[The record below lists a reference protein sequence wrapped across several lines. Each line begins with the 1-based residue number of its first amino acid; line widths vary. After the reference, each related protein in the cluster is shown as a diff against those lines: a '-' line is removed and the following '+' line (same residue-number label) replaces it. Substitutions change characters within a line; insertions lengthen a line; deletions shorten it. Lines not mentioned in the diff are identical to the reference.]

1 MTAVADSNTS
11 RAADAARDTGDL
23 LLELSKISK
32 RFPGVIALEGVDFDL
47 RRGEVH
53 VLFGENGAGKST
65 LINIIAGTFPPDTGT
80 FKYQGKEITHLT
92 PHDARVIGIS
102 PVFQEFSL
110 VPELTVEQNLFLG
123 REITA
128 GGFLNRP
135 AMRARAREIVR
146 ELNFDLRPDYKVS
159 QLSRAH
165 QQMVEIAKAFLTEV
179 RLLILDEPT
188 ASLTDAEATK
198 LFGLIAK
205 LKAAGVG
212 IIYVSHRMREIK
224 QIADRITVLR
234 DGHKIKTVE
243 AKDVSEN
250 ELVELMTGRKVGVL
264 FPAIAHK
271 PADKLLE
278 VEHVTLA
285 DRSVNDVSFY
295 ARAGEI
301 TGIAGL
307 VGCGKSE
314 IVRAIVGLE
323 PMESGTIRVRGKAIA
338 APTPGAMLRNRVCY
352 FPSDRVAEGLALAR
366 PVRENVSMAALDLPG
381 FSHSRILQRRSE
393 RNIVQEIVDKLTL
406 RPPHIERTVA
416 SFSGG
421 NRQKILLARGLTRD
435 ISVFLFDEPTV
446 GVDVG
451 AKIEIYEL
459 MKGLL
464 DTGVAIV
471 LVSSDLPEV
480 LNLSNR
486 LYVMHRSRMAAELV
500 GADINEP
507 AVLSHFF
514 REQHAGD
521 GTPGNAA
528 ASDPGLSHSAASS

>member
-1 MTAVADSNTS
+1 MTAVATNQET
-11 RAADAARDTGDL
+11 RAAESARDNADL
-23 LLELSKISK
+23 LLELTNISK
-32 RFPGVIALEGVDFDL
+32 RFPGVIALDGVDFDV

-65 LINIIAGTFPPDTGT
+65 LINIIAGTYPPDTGA
-80 FKYQGKEITHLT
+80 FRYQGREITYLT
-92 PHDARVIGIS
+92 PHGARVIGIS

-123 REITA
+123 RELTA

-135 AMRARAREIVR
+135 AMRARARAIVR
-146 ELNFDLRPDYKVS
+146 ELNFDLRPDYKVA

-188 ASLTDAEATK
+188 ASLTDAEAAK
-198 LFGLIAK
+198 LFDLVAK
-205 LKAAGVG
+205 LKASGVG
-212 IIYVSHRMREIK
+212 IIYVSHRIREIK

-234 DGHKIKTVE
+234 DGHKIKTV
-243 AKDVSEN
+243 AAGDVSET
-250 ELVELMTGRKVGVL
+250 ELVELMTGRKIGVL
-264 FPAIAHK
+264 FPKIEHN
-271 PADKLLE
+271 PGDKLLE
-278 VEHVTLA
+278 AEHVTLG
-285 DRSVNDVSFY
+285 DRTVNDVSFY

-314 IVRAIVGLE
+314 IIRAIVGLE
-323 PMESGTIRVRGKAIA
+323 PIEAGVVRVRGTAVT
-338 APTPGAMLRNRVCY
+338 APTPAAMMKQGVCY

-381 FSHSRILQRRSE
+381 FSRHRILQRRSE
-393 RNIVQEIVDKLTL
+393 RRIVQGIVEKLSL
-406 RPPHIERTVA
+406 RPPLIERAVA

-421 NRQKILLARGLTRD
+421 NRQKILLARGLTRE
-435 ISVFLFDEPTV
+435 ISVYLFDEPTV

-459 MKGLL
+459 MKNLVA
-464 DTGVAIV
+464 TGVAIV

-480 LNLSNR
+480 LNLSHR
-486 LYVMHRSRMAAELV
+486 LYVMHRSRMAAELT

-514 REQHAGD
+514 REQQAEG
-521 GTPGNAA
+521 AVA
-528 ASDPGLSHSAASS
+528 RELQAST

>member
-1 MTAVADSNTS
+1 MTVVADSNAS
-11 RAADAARDTGDL
+11 RAADAARDTSDL
-23 LLELSKISK
+23 LLELSNISK

-92 PHDARVIGIS
+92 PHGARVIGIS

-135 AMRARAREIVR
+135 AMRARARAIVR

-188 ASLTDAEATK
+188 ASLTDAEAAK

-205 LKAAGVG
+205 LKASGVG

-243 AKDVSEN
+243 AKDVSET
-250 ELVELMTGRKVGVL
+250 ELVELMTGRKIGVL
-264 FPAIAHK
+264 FPAIEHK

-278 VEHVTLA
+278 VERVTLA
-285 DRSVNDVSFY
+285 DRSVNEVSFY

-323 PMESGTIRVRGKAIA
+323 PMESGTIRVRGKDIA
-338 APTPGAMLRNRVCY
+338 APTPSAMLKHGVCY

-381 FSHSRILQRRSE
+381 FSHGRILQRRSE
-393 RNIVQEIVDKLTL
+393 RRLVQEIVDKLLL
-406 RPPHIERTVA
+406 RPPYIERAVA

-435 ISVFLFDEPTV
+435 ISIYLFDEPTV

-464 DTGVAIV
+464 ATGVAIV

-480 LNLSNR
+480 LHLSNR

-521 GTPGNAA
+521 GKPVNAA
-528 ASDPGLSHSAASS
+528 GGDPGINHSAMSS

>member
-1 MTAVADSNTS
+1 MTVVEANDICESRVAE
-11 RAADAARDTGDL
+11 AARDNGGL
-23 LLELSKISK
+23 LLELSGVSK
-32 RFPGVIALEGVDFDL
+32 WFPGVVALDGVDFDL

-65 LINIIAGTFPPDTGT
+65 LINIIAGTYPPDTGT
-80 FKYQGKEITHLT
+80 FKYQGREVGYLT
-92 PHDARVIGIS
+92 PQGARAIGIS

-110 VPELTVEQNLFLG
+110 VPELTVKQNLFLG
-123 REITA
+123 RELTA
-128 GGFLNRP
+128 GGFLNHP
-135 AMRARAREIVR
+135 AMSARAQAIIR
-146 ELNFDLRPDYKVS
+146 ELNFDLDPDRKVR

-179 RLLILDEPT
+179 SLLILDEPT
-188 ASLTDAEATK
+188 ASLTDSEAAK
-198 LFGLIAK
+198 LFDLIAK
-205 LKAAGVG
+205 LKASGVG

-224 QIADRITVLR
+224 RIADRITVLR
-234 DGHKIKTVE
+234 DGRKIATVAAGE
-243 AKDVSEN
+243 VSEN
-250 ELVELMTGRKVGVL
+250 QLVELRTGRKVGVL
-264 FPAIAHK
+264 FPKIEHK
-271 PADKLLE
+271 PGKRLLE

-285 DRSVNDVSFY
+285 DRSVSDVSFY

-314 IVRAIVGLE
+314 IIRAIVGLE
-323 PMESGTIRVRGKAIA
+323 AISSGKVCVRGAEVSSLNPATMIKH
-338 APTPGAMLRNRVCY
+338 GVCY

-366 PVRENVSMAALDLPG
+366 PVRENASMAALDLPD
-381 FSHSRILQRRSE
+381 FSRRRILRRASE
-393 RNIVQEIVDKLTL
+393 RHIVQEIVEKLSL
-406 RPPHIERTVA
+406 RPPHIERRVA

-421 NRQKILLARGLTRD
+421 NRQKVLLARGLARA

-451 AKIEIYEL
+451 AKIEVYEL
-459 MKGLL
+459 MNALVAS
-464 DTGVAIV
+464 GVAIV

-480 LNLSNR
+480 LSLSHR
-486 LYVMHRSRMAAELV
+486 LYVMHRSRMVAELV

-514 REQHAGD
+514 RERQMD
-521 GTPGNAA
+521 GIAMHTY
-528 ASDPGLSHSAASS
+528 D

>member
-11 RAADAARDTGDL
+11 RAADPARDSGNL
-23 LLELSKISK
+23 LLELSHISK

-47 RRGEVH
+47 RHGEVH

-65 LINIIAGTFPPDTGT
+65 LINIIAGTFPHDTGT
-80 FKYQGKEITHLT
+80 FKYQGKELTHLT
-92 PHDARVIGIS
+92 PHGARVIGIS

-110 VPELTVEQNLFLG
+110 APELTVEQNLFLG

-135 AMRARAREIVR
+135 AMQARAREIVR

-188 ASLTDAEATK
+188 ASLTDAEAAK
-198 LFGLIAK
+198 LFGLIAE

-234 DGHKIKTVE
+234 DGHKIKTVD
-243 AKDVSEN
+243 AKDVSET

-264 FPAIAHK
+264 FPTIAHK
-271 PADKLLE
+271 PTEKLLE
-278 VEHVTLA
+278 VERITLA

-323 PMESGTIRVRGKAIA
+323 PMQGGTIRVRGKEIA
-338 APTPGAMLRNRVCY
+338 APTPGMMLKHRVCY

-381 FSHSRILQRRSE
+381 FSRGRILQRRSE
-393 RNIVQEIVDKLTL
+393 RNIVQEIVDKLML
-406 RPPHIERTVA
+406 RPPHIERTAA

-459 MKGLL
+459 MKSLL
-464 DTGVAIV
+464 ATGVAIV

-480 LNLSNR
+480 LHLSNR

-507 AVLSHFF
+507 AVLAHFF

-521 GTPGNAA
+521 GPPGHTAGN
-528 ASDPGLSHSAASS
+528 DPGITHSVMNS

>member
-1 MTAVADSNTS
+1 MTAVVAVNADVSRPAEASRETS
-11 RAADAARDTGDL
+11 DIL
-23 LLELSKISK
+23 LNLTNISK
-32 RFPGVIALEGVDFDL
+32 RFPGVVALESVDFDL

-65 LINIIAGTFPPDTGT
+65 LINIIACTFPPDTGT
-80 FKYQGKEITHLT
+80 FKYQGREITHLT
-92 PHDARVIGIS
+92 PHGARAIGIS

-123 REITA
+123 REITT
-128 GGFLNRP
+128 GGFLNGI
-135 AMRARAREIVR
+135 AMRARAREIIR
-146 ELNFDLRPDYKVS
+146 ELDFDLKPDYKVA

-165 QQMVEIAKAFLTEV
+165 QQMVEISKAFLTEV

-188 ASLTDAEATK
+188 ASLTDSEAEK

-205 LKAAGVG
+205 LKSSGVG

-234 DGHKIKTVE
+234 DGHKIKTVQ
-243 AKDVSEN
+243 AGDVTET
-250 ELVELMTGRKVGVL
+250 ELVELMTGRKIGVL
-264 FPAIAHK
+264 FPKVDHK
-271 PADKLLE
+271 PTKKLLE
-278 VEHVTLA
+278 VERVSLT
-285 DRSVNDVSFY
+285 DRSVTDVSFY

-314 IVRAIVGLE
+314 LIRAIVGLE
-323 PMESGTIRVRGKAIA
+323 PMLSGAIRIRGQEVT
-338 APTPGAMLRNRVCY
+338 APTPASMIQRGVCY

-366 PVRENVSMAALDLPG
+366 PVRENCSMAALDLPA
-381 FSHSRILQRRSE
+381 FSRNKILQRRSE
-393 RNIVQEIVDKLTL
+393 RRTVQAIATRLRL
-406 RPPHIERTVA
+406 RPPNIERAVA

-421 NRQKILLARGLTRD
+421 NRQKVLLARGFTRE

-459 MKGLL
+459 MKDLL
-464 DTGVAIV
+464 ATGVAII

-486 LYVMHRSRMAAELV
+486 LYVMHRSYMAAELV

-507 AVLSHFF
+507 EVLSHFF
-514 REQHAGD
+514 RERHAGD
-521 GTPGNAA
+521 VARPATA
-528 ASDPGLSHSAASS
+528 

>member
-1 MTAVADSNTS
+1 MTAVATS
-11 RAADAARDTGDL
+11 DELRAADAARDSGDL
-23 LLELSKISK
+23 LLELTNISK
-32 RFPGVIALEGVDFDL
+32 RFPGVVALDGVDFDL

-65 LINIIAGTFPPDTGT
+65 LINIIAGTYPADMGA
-80 FKYQGKEITHLT
+80 FKYQGKEIVHLT
-92 PHDARVIGIS
+92 PHSARVIGIS

-123 REITA
+123 RELTA
-128 GGFLNRP
+128 GGFLNRS
-135 AMRARAREIVR
+135 AMQARARAIIR
-146 ELNFDLRPDYKVS
+146 ELNFDLQPDYKVA

-188 ASLTDAEATK
+188 ASLTDEEAAK
-198 LFGLIAK
+198 LFDLIGK
-205 LKAAGVG
+205 LKATGVG

-234 DGHKIKTVE
+234 DGRKIKTV
-243 AKDVSEN
+243 AADDVSEA
-250 ELVELMTGRKVGVL
+250 ELVELMTGRKIGVL
-264 FPAIAHK
+264 FPKIEHN
-271 PADKLLE
+271 PGERLLE

-285 DRSVNDVSFY
+285 DGSVNDVSLY

-314 IVRAIVGLE
+314 IIRAVVGLE
-323 PMESGTIRVRGKAIA
+323 PIESGVIRVRGTEITSLVPA
-338 APTPGAMLRNRVCY
+338 AMMRHGVCY

-366 PVRENVSMAALDLPG
+366 PVRENASMAALDLPG
-381 FSHSRILQRRSE
+381 FSRCRILQHRSE
-393 RNIVQEIVDKLTL
+393 RRIVQGIVEKLSL
-406 RPPHIERTVA
+406 RPPEIERTVA
-416 SFSGG
+416 AFSGG

-435 ISVFLFDEPTV
+435 ISVYLFDEPTV

-451 AKIEIYEL
+451 AKVEIYEL
-459 MKGLL
+459 MKTLVAA
-464 DTGVAIV
+464 GVAIV

-480 LNLSNR
+480 LNLSHR
-486 LYVMHRSRMAAELV
+486 LYVMHRSHMAAELT

-514 REQHAGD
+514 RERHAD
-521 GTPGNAA
+521 EAARNVAANAPA
-528 ASDPGLSHSAASS
+528 VRGH